1 MQFWTVPDRAGLPTV
16 SAEAIAQAAGI
27 TPNIFKGALVSDNGQ
42 SLSSSNQFTLL
53 TPYAFTQYDDLSFFD
68 GTDSFIIPD
77 IKPAIQRVQVW
88 FNCGWEPQTTGN
100 RIVKIEK
107 NGLDFDETGGEGLP
121 ASLIGNFAVGIAS
134 GDQAQNIISA
144 PINVVPGD
152 VFTSLAKQNSG
163 GSLSVD
169 DQVFG
174 IWVVR

>member
-88 FNCGWEPQTTGN
+88 FQCGWEPQTTGN
-100 RIVKIEK
+100 RIVQITI
-107 NGLDFDETGGEGLP
+107 NGIDFDTTGGEGMP
-121 ASLIGNFAVGIAS
+121 ALLTGNFANVSS
-134 GDQAQNIISA
+134 GDQASNIISA
-144 PINVVPGD
+144 PVNVSVGD
-152 VFTSLAKQNSG
+152 IFRSQAKQNSG
-163 GSLSVD
+163 GNLSVD